1 MPHSLNA
8 WLLTLNSTTKIAVAD
23 SQMTEYLL
31 DSAAIPIP
39 LTPQNCHNVT
49 LWRNQIIPL
58 ITVTESDKPNASTHT
73 YTNTHTHTHTH
84 TNAHTNANIKRN
96 QTLPRVQIVHYQE
109 NNPDCDS
116 ETKLQSQSQSQS
128 QPQPQPQPQSQF
140 IALQLQIPPQQITL
154 ENNTLHPPEPHQQQT
169 WKNALISSF
178 KYQDQLV
185 SIVDFASL
193 KSEF

>member
-109 NNPDCDS
+109 NNPDCDL
-116 ETKLQSQSQSQS
+116 ETKLQS
-128 QPQPQPQPQSQF
+128 QSQF

>member
-58 ITVTESDKPNASTHT
+58 ITVTESDKPNASNHT
-73 YTNTHTHTHTH
+73 YTNTHT
-84 TNAHTNANIKRN
+84 HTNANIKRN

-116 ETKLQSQSQSQS
+116 ETKLQSQTQPQSQSQS
-128 QPQPQPQPQSQF
+128 QSQF